1 MRRPESGQ
9 PPTQYRKPHAHDAAG
24 RLQARER
31 IEKVRTMQSRGV
43 SLIEAMISLAIG
55 HALAVVAADHRV
67 PMVRIAPKPWP
78 KPAAGR
84 DLHRD
89 LPDRGATPCAG
100 CSRPSAR
107 VEVKQLCI
115 TLRTVACALL
125 CWVENALRMVYPD
138 GRAATECAARKTETG
153 CQSLCDRAL

>member
-1 MRRPESGQ
+1 
-9 PPTQYRKPHAHDAAG
+9 
-24 RLQARER
+24 
-31 IEKVRTMQSRGV
+31 MQSRGV
-43 SLIEAMISLAIG
+43 LLIEAIIRLAIG
-55 HALAVVAADHRV
+55 HALAVVTADHRV

-89 LPDRGATPCAG
+89 LPDREATPCAG

-107 VEVKQLCI
+107 VVVKQLCI
-115 TLRTVACALL
+115 TLRMVACALL
-125 CWVENALRMVYPD
+125 CRVEIALRIVYLD
-138 GRAATECAARKTETG
+138 SRAAPERAARSTETG